1 VTASLVAEIRN
12 DDWPRSRVAVID
24 DEITDAAPGTSY
36 AVT

>member
-1 VTASLVAEIRN
+1 MMTGPDL
-12 DDWPRSRVAVID
+12 RVAVID

>member
-1 VTASLVAEIRN
+1 LYLKLEKMTGPDL
-12 DDWPRSRVAVID
+12 RVAVID